1 MYADD
6 LVLFLSPMQQ
16 DLQMANAIF

>member
-6 LVLFLSPMQQ
+6 LVLFLSPMQ
-16 DLQMANAIF
+16 